1 MYNGTNPEGH
11 MYPELL
17 QQVDMN
23 YMEPKDCLNTYILET
38 LVDEKS
44 YSKDELSQIFK
55 QQNIPT
61 IPERMKFCAR
71 GKMKGGDSCQVS
83 SVYGLHE
90 NDNFS
95 FLGFFQFLV
104 SRQEM
109 GDEKRE
115 IDFLHFL
122 PIFGQILV
130 IFDDFL

>member
-61 IPERMKFCAR
+61 IPERMKF
-71 GKMKGGDSCQVS
+71 
-83 SVYGLHE
+83 
-90 NDNFS
+90 
-95 FLGFFQFLV
+95 
-104 SRQEM
+104 
-109 GDEKRE
+109 
-115 IDFLHFL
+115 
-122 PIFGQILV
+122 
-130 IFDDFL
+130 